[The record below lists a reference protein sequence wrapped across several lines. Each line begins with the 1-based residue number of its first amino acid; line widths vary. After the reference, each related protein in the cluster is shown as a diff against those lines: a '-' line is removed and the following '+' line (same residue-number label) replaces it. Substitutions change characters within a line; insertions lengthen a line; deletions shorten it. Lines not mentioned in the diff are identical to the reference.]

1 MAGVPSLR
9 STPFVY
15 LLEDIMPNKT
25 IESIR
30 NTARSIYDACD
41 DDFLIPTDKLEAIL
55 RERLAGLSLTGIPLR
70 TRSKVVKSA
79 ICQALGYP
87 VPKSFKKTHPRF
99 PAQNFDTYTQKSDNV
114 QIWNEDITPERRYVF
129 LRANEHDIITA
140 VRIITGDQLA
150 KLDRTGTLTQKY
162 QASMRHFGN
171 NSLFSTTDTP
181 TVARWCSV
189 SAPDLSAALPTDLPT
204 FGNLLPVSEIYK
216 RLLPLVGTTIR
227 YLDALQDRN
236 RGSELHAAICQKLG
250 YSQYADNG
258 SYPDIVHQLIE
269 VKLQTSPTID
279 LGLHSPEDGRIVIRA
294 SGQSFKSDDIRYV
307 VFDASVENKEIR
319 LNNLYIING
328 RDFTGKFPL
337 FRGKVQNRKRQ
348 IPLPKG
354 FFD

>member
-1 MAGVPSLR
+1 MA
-9 STPFVY
+9 
-15 LLEDIMPNKT
+15 NKIVET
-25 IESIR
+25 IKAE
-30 NTARSIYDACD
+30 ARSIYDAVD
-41 DDFLIPTDKLEAIL
+41 DTLFIPTDKLQTLLQEH
-55 RERLAGLSLTGIPLR
+55 LAGLSLAGIPLR

-114 QIWNEDITPERRYVF
+114 QIWNEDITPDRRYVF
-129 LRANEHDIITA
+129 LRVDTSDIITA

-162 QASMRHFGN
+162 QATMRHFGSN
-171 NSLFSTTDTP
+171 RLFSAMDTP
-181 TVARWCSV
+181 PIAQWCSSGAPNL
-189 SAPDLSAALPTDLPT
+189 SAPLPTDLPT
-204 FGNLLPVSEIYK
+204 PGCLLPIAEIYK

-236 RGSELHAAICQKLG
+236 RGSELHATICQKLG
-250 YSQYADNG
+250 YPQYADKG

-279 LGLHSPEDGRIVIRA
+279 LGLHSPEDGLTVIRA
-294 SGQSFKSDDIRYV
+294 SGHPFNSKDIRYV
-307 VFDASVENKEIR
+307 VFDASVSGDVIR
-319 LNNLYIING
+319 LDNLYVVNG
-328 RDFTGKFPL
+328 RDFTKSFPL
-337 FRGKVQNRKRQ
+337 FKGKVQNKKRQ